1 MWETLAY
8 MVANLQTSFNVKIM
22 VKDPSLLKT
31 RYSGKFRKSD
41 GVVNILDVI
50 SRVQYFKVVQ
60 KRESNEIE
68 LHPNIDWSDKWSHC
82 NINPSTTTAYDIPLE
97 TENREFF

>member
-1 MWETLAY
+1 MTKSRMDADVAAWKDGLLVFKSATMADII
-8 MVANLQTSFNVKIM
+8 ANLQTCFNVKIM
-22 VKDPSLLKT
+22 VKDSSLLKT
-31 RYSGKFRKSD
+31 RYSGKFRKND

-68 LHPNIDWSDKWSHC
+68 LHPNID
-82 NINPSTTTAYDIPLE
+82 
-97 TENREFF
+97 